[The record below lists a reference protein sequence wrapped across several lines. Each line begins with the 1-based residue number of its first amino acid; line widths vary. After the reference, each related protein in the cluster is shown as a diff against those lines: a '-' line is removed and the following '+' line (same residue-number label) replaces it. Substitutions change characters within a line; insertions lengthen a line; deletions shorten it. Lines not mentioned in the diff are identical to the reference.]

1 MRRLFVPLAAVLF
14 VATTLA
20 AQNRPARDTT
30 RWEVEGTHGSAD
42 TVRFE
47 TTEGTWINLDV
58 SPDGSWIVFD
68 LLGDIYRMP
77 IGGGRAQLLSGGAAF
92 DQQPRI
98 SPDGRTI
105 VFTSDRSGADN
116 LWLMNADGSDRR
128 QFTRLDDSLATNP
141 MWMPDGQ
148 YVVVKRHVRST
159 RSVGGGEIWLYH
171 IEGGSGI
178 KLKERTSF
186 TSDQNEPYPSP
197 DGRWVYYSY
206 SGPFDYNRNVHAG
219 IFQVSRLDRVTGRI
233 EQVTAE
239 GGGAVRPTP
248 SHDGRSLAFVRRIGL
263 KSVLMVRDLASGAER
278 AVFDGLD
285 LDQQETWTIHGV
297 YPGFQWTPDD
307 RRIIISFGGGIHA
320 IEVATGRD
328 TPIPFTAAVEQVATQ
343 ALHFQYAVPDT
354 VTARIIR
361 WPTLSPEGSALVF
374 QALGHLY
381 RMTWPNGRP
390 ERLTDAAALEF
401 APSFAGD
408 GRWLTYTTFDEDQ
421 GGHVW
426 KLSLTPGPRG
436 QRPQPVRLTTVPNQ
450 YANPVFS
457 PDGRWVA
464 FVQGSGIVNRGQD
477 LSGELYL
484 ELAVVSTD
492 GGEVRRVI
500 ETANRGTNRRMPR
513 PRWSGDGQRLLY
525 HENRGDTTMLS
536 SVKLDGTDRR
546 TLVRNRRAEEMIA
559 SPDGRFFAFKELH
572 NVYVAPLPQA
582 GGDGVTLERN
592 GSGVRVAQLS
602 RYGGDWIDWRPDSR
616 SLTWVLGPAF
626 YQQVVAD
633 AFLPDSLARRDT
645 THTGW
650 MYDNAK
656 VRAQVTEVALRVPRA
671 RPNGSVVLRGAR
683 VVTMHGDEVLE
694 RGDVV
699 VTGGRITQV
708 APADRAQ
715 VPAGARVMDVAG
727 KTIIPGLVDVHAH
740 MGYTGLDITPPRPWQ
755 YYANLA
761 YGVTTTHDPSAPD
774 QLVYAQAELV
784 DAGLMLGPR
793 IYSTG
798 YILYG
803 AENPNKAVVGS
814 LEDARAHAIRHRALG
829 GFSLKSYN
837 QLRRDSRQWIIQAA
851 REQQM
856 LVMPEGGSTWQMNM
870 TMILDGHTGIEHAV
884 PIAPL
889 RRDVIAFWSHTRTA
903 YTPTL
908 IVGYGGIWGEHY
920 WYQHGDVFA
929 NQRLLRFVP
938 RAVLDARAR
947 RRMLVPEQE
956 FWHFALSRAAHDL
969 LAAGTPLQLGA
980 HGQLQGLGAHWELW
994 MLQQGGLT
1002 NLQALR
1008 AATLAGAQY
1017 IGLERD
1023 LGSLEPGKLADL
1035 VVLDGNPLEDIRQ
1048 SERILMVMKD
1058 GVLYDADL
1066 NEVWPA
1072 QRSVPP
1078 LRWTRQ

>member
-1 MRRLFVPLAAVLF
+1 
-14 VATTLA
+14 
-20 AQNRPARDTT
+20 
-30 RWEVEGTHGSAD
+30 
-42 TVRFE
+42 
-47 TTEGTWINLDV
+47 
-58 SPDGSWIVFD
+58 
-68 LLGDIYRMP
+68 
-77 IGGGRAQLLSGGAAF
+77 
-92 DQQPRI
+92 
-98 SPDGRTI
+98 
-105 VFTSDRSGADN
+105 
-116 LWLMNADGSDRR
+116 
-128 QFTRLDDSLATNP
+128 

-148 YVVVKRHVRST
+148 YLVVKRHVRST

-320 IEVATGRD
+320 IDVATGRD
-328 TPIPFTAAVEQVATQ
+328 TPVPFTAAGEQVATQ

-361 WPTLSPEGSALVF
+361 WPTLSPEGSTLVF

-381 RMTWPNGRP
+381 RMAWPNGRP
-390 ERLTDAAALEF
+390 ERVTDAAALEF

-426 KLSLTPGPRG
+426 KLSLAPGPRG

-484 ELAVVSTD
+484 ELAVVSTE

-536 SVKLDGTDRR
+536 SVKVDGTDRR

-559 SPDGRFFAFKELH
+559 SPDGRWVAFKELH

-582 GGDGVTLERN
+582 GGDGVTLESN

-602 RYGGDWIDWRPDSR
+602 RYGGGWIDWHPHPR
-616 SLTWVLGPAF
+616 SLTP
-626 YQQVVAD
+626 
-633 AFLPDSLARRDT
+633 
-645 THTGW
+645 
-650 MYDNAK
+650 
-656 VRAQVTEVALRVPRA
+656 
-671 RPNGSVVLRGAR
+671 
-683 VVTMHGDEVLE
+683 
-694 RGDVV
+694 
-699 VTGGRITQV
+699 
-708 APADRAQ
+708 
-715 VPAGARVMDVAG
+715 
-727 KTIIPGLVDVHAH
+727 
-740 MGYTGLDITPPRPWQ
+740 
-755 YYANLA
+755 
-761 YGVTTTHDPSAPD
+761 
-774 QLVYAQAELV
+774 
-784 DAGLMLGPR
+784 
-793 IYSTG
+793 
-798 YILYG
+798 
-803 AENPNKAVVGS
+803 
-814 LEDARAHAIRHRALG
+814 
-829 GFSLKSYN
+829 
-837 QLRRDSRQWIIQAA
+837 
-851 REQQM
+851 
-856 LVMPEGGSTWQMNM
+856 
-870 TMILDGHTGIEHAV
+870 
-884 PIAPL
+884 
-889 RRDVIAFWSHTRTA
+889 
-903 YTPTL
+903 
-908 IVGYGGIWGEHY
+908 
-920 WYQHGDVFA
+920 
-929 NQRLLRFVP
+929 
-938 RAVLDARAR
+938 
-947 RRMLVPEQE
+947 
-956 FWHFALSRAAHDL
+956 
-969 LAAGTPLQLGA
+969 
-980 HGQLQGLGAHWELW
+980 
-994 MLQQGGLT
+994 
-1002 NLQALR
+1002 
-1008 AATLAGAQY
+1008 
-1017 IGLERD
+1017 
-1023 LGSLEPGKLADL
+1023 
-1035 VVLDGNPLEDIRQ
+1035 
-1048 SERILMVMKD
+1048 
-1058 GVLYDADL
+1058 
-1066 NEVWPA
+1066 
-1072 QRSVPP
+1072 
-1078 LRWTRQ
+1078 